1 MTSGAIASR
10 TTTKPSEEKASVRA
24 GIWRGSVV
32 LHPEQVAP
40 PLGQKVDEEHQ
51 QHGDQDS
58 SAQHQPPREVTDLLL
73 SRDGALLQLQRT
85 LRHPPVLRELLAL
98 RVANLAQELS
108 DLVAAIHAR
117 YPP

>member
-1 MTSGAIASR
+1 
-10 TTTKPSEEKASVRA
+10 
-24 GIWRGSVV
+24 
-32 LHPEQVAP
+32 
-40 PLGQKVDEEHQ
+40 
-51 QHGDQDS
+51 
-58 SAQHQPPREVTDLLL
+58 VTDLLL